1 MKIVIRQGY
10 GNSIV
15 SDADKMD
22 FIAFTDS
29 LEAVGH
35 TIKKVVIYLEEK
47 DVEDDDRF

>member
-15 SDADKMD
+15 SDAEKMD

-35 TIKKVVIYLEEK
+35 TIKKVVIYLEERG
-47 DVEDDDRF
+47 EDDES